1 MVGSRTR
8 ELAGLILPRMIPFSA
23 VIAIIFA
30 GATIVGKF
38 HQMTADIDAAKENIA
53 RFGGRYSGLEAAA
66 GRQTC
71 LLEAR
76 VRQLERLNELNRAT
90 TLTDQAQLLHREVEI
105 RQLEIDN
112 LRIAASLGGN
122 KRVATDA
129 RKRLPFA
136 EDTLVRAMEQARKAD
151 IEASTAAQAAIAWTP
166 PARDECDREPRAN
179 HIPVGREPEVVAT
192 LRTVVAVVAAGTL

>member
-1 MVGSRTR
+1 
-8 ELAGLILPRMIPFSA
+8 MIPFSA

-38 HQMTADIDAAKENIA
+38 HRMTADIDAAKENIA

-66 GRQTC
+66 RRQTC

-90 TLTDQAQLLHREVEI
+90 TLTDHAQLLHREVEI

-136 EDTLVRAMEQARKAD
+136 EDTLVRAIEQARKAD

-192 LRTVVAVVAAGTL
+192 LQTLVVVVPAGTL